1 MNRIAAIT
9 IASIFSSV
17 LWAQSVPVTSIR
29 IGSNTVPTARF
40 MVDGQTFQGIQT
52 FMWPKGSKHVVQTFS
67 DIAPAASNC
76 PASLAS
82 AIQLSPGA
90 DTAVLISGWID
101 NTGHL
106 IGGADNVQTVTADPA
121 ITSLIANVTVAYR
134 VILNLF
140 NTQPNTQPQFCQ
152 PTSPGAPGAAPD
164 QVRPGIVYVDGPAYW
179 SSAILYLPAG
189 SHILNA
195 FAFPGFVFTGWSVNG
210 SASSAYLNTVDIEA
224 PIVLVP
230 GFVLAKRV
238 RFLTNPMGLQV
249 LVDRSAAQTTPYLNT
264 SSNLT
269 CPPEFTHLP
278 QPPPGIAPLCFGD
291 FDFVPGSS
299 HVIGAPPTQK
309 DINGKVWV
317 FDAWK
322 SGGGENTVYTADT
335 NVSAMDTMTAN
346 FMPGAVM
353 SFYTSPPGLPLNV
366 DGRSNWPSGNFVW
379 GLGSTHNVSAATT
392 TTDSKGRKYSFKSW
406 TNSGPAAQQI
416 TVDQAAVDNGF
427 RMTASYDVLSRVVV
441 QTSPP
446 GLMVQVDGNACQSPC
461 TVDRPNGSQVRL
473 TAPSSVPIND
483 SSRMD
488 FTSWSDSSAADRV
501 LTINTDWQTVTAN
514 YQTMYRLSAASSPT
528 NGAALQFS
536 PVAPDMFYPAGQP
549 VAVTAQANPGFK
561 FRRWGG
567 DMNGTYPAGQV
578 SMAQPSSIM
587 AMLDTVPYIAPT
599 GVQNAAGVT
608 PDQVVAPGSIITI
621 QGASLT
627 TDTFTGPTNPLAQ
640 TLGGIV
646 VTIGDRMLPLL
657 MASPNQVNAQLPPD
671 LTEGDYTLTV
681 SATGQPD
688 VTGRFTV
695 ARNAPGLFVW
705 SKDSRAIALAVHQDG
720 TPITPD
726 SPAIQGET
734 VTIYGT
740 GFGPC
745 QQPLIAGF
753 LDPNAGPNPLVDSL
767 TIQLGDFTPQAVFT
781 GAAPDR
787 IGMEITQFKIT
798 PDFPAATTLSLTLVV
813 NGRQSN
819 SVLLPLQ

>member
-1 MNRIAAIT
+1 MNRITAIT
-9 IASIFSSV
+9 LVSAFSSI
-17 LWAQSVPVTSIR
+17 LGAQSVPVTSIR
-29 IGSNTVPTARF
+29 IGSDTMPTFRF
-40 MVDGQTFQGIQT
+40 MVDGQPFQGIQT
-52 FMWPKGSKHVVQTFS
+52 LMWPKGSAHVVQAFS
-67 DIAPAASNC
+67 DVSPTDSKC

-82 AIQLSPGA
+82 AIQLSPMG
-90 DTAVLISGWID
+90 DKAVLFGGWKD

-106 IGGADNVQTVTADPA
+106 IPGNDTVQTVTADPA
-121 ITSLIANVTVAYR
+121 LTSLIANITVEYR

-140 NTQPNTQPQFCQ
+140 TPQPNTPPQFCQ
-152 PTSPGAPGAAPD
+152 PTGGAPGAPPTD
-164 QVRPGIVYVDGPAYW
+164 QVRPGIVSIDGATYW
-179 SSAILYLPAG
+179 GSAVLYLTAG

-195 FAFPGFVFTGWSVNG
+195 FPFPGFVFTGWS
-210 SASSAYLNTVDIEA
+210 SAVGPPNAYLSTINIDNATMLA
-224 PIVLVP
+224 PN
-230 GFVLAKRV
+230 FVVAKRV
-238 RFLTNPMGLQV
+238 RFLTKPMGLQV
-249 LVDRSAAQTTPYLNT
+249 LVDRAPALTTPYLYTTTNV
-264 SSNLT
+264 T

-278 QPPPGIAPLCFGD
+278 APPPGIAPLCFGD
-291 FDFVPGSS
+291 FDFVPGST

-309 DINGKVWV
+309 DINGKVWA
-317 FDAWK
+317 FDAWA
-322 SGGGENTVYTADT
+322 SGGGENTVYTADN

-346 FMPGAVM
+346 FVPAAVM
-353 SFYTSPPGLPLNV
+353 SFYTSPPGLPLTV

-379 GLGSTHNVSAATT
+379 GLGTTHSVSAATT
-392 TTDSKGRKYSFKSW
+392 TTDSKGRKYTFKSW

-416 TVDQAAVDNGF
+416 TVDQPAVDNGF
-427 RMTASYDVLSRVVV
+427 RMTASYDVLSRVIV

-446 GLMVQVDGNACQSPC
+446 GLTVQVDGVPCQSPC
-461 TVDRPNGSQVRL
+461 TVDRPNGSQVHL

-488 FTSWSDSSAADRV
+488 FTSWYDSSAADRV
-501 LTINTDWQTVTAN
+501 LTINADWQTVTAN
-514 YQTMYRLSAASSPT
+514 YQTMYRLSASSNPA
-528 NGAALQFS
+528 NGATLQFS

-578 SMAQPSSIM
+578 SMAQPCGIV
-587 AMLDTVPYIAPT
+587 ALLDTVPYIAPT

-608 PDQVVAPGSIITI
+608 PDRVVAAGSIITI

-640 TLGGIV
+640 TLGGVV
-646 VTIGDRMLPLL
+646 VTVGDRMLPLL
-657 MASPNQVNAQLPPD
+657 MASPNQVNAQLPSD

-695 ARNAPGLFVW
+695 ARNAPGLFAW
-705 SKDSRAIALAVHQDG
+705 STDSRAIALAVHQDG

-745 QQPLIAGF
+745 QNPLIAGF
-753 LDPNAGPNPLVDSL
+753 LDPNAPPNPLVDSV
-767 TIQLGDFTPQAVFT
+767 TIQLGDFTPQAVFS

-787 IGMEITQFKIT
+787 IGMQITQFKIT
-798 PDFPAATTLSLTLVV
+798 PDFPAATTLPLTLVV